1 MRDISEDFILQQ
13 DNAPA
18 HRAKETVD
26 LLSTKTPAFILPTL
40 AASGWFQ
47 SLVGTSGASVQGEGN
62 HFWWAAP
69 AYPDC
74 LGWTWPAYYWQDDQA
89 VAHLPNLRACVEAK
103 GGHFGHQL

>member
-40 AASGWFQ
+40 AASG
-47 SLVGTSGASVQGEGN
+47 
-62 HFWWAAP
+62 
-69 AYPDC
+69 
-74 LGWTWPAYYWQDDQA
+74 
-89 VAHLPNLRACVEAK
+89 
-103 GGHFGHQL
+103 